1 MDVVDLRLAVVSC
14 VAVELT
20 QMFKPPVVSS
30 AHEDLFTPP
39 AHRGDLQMIQGRD
52 NIER

>member
-20 QMFKPPVVSS
+20 QMFRPPMVTS
-30 AHEDLFTPP
+30 AHGDVFTPP
-39 AHRGDLQMIQGRD
+39 AHRRALQESQGRD
-52 NIER
+52 NNER